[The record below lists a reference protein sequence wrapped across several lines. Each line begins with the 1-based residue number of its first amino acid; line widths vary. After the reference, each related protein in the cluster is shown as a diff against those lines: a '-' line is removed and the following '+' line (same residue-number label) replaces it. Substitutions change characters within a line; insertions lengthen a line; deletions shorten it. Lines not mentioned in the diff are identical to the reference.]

1 MRFGSRKKKIVNFN
15 ALVKN
20 ILSFSKT
27 KKYIRISIKRMKGSP
42 HELSLGLATGLAVS
56 FTPFIGLHALV
67 AILLSW
73 ILGGS
78 MAAAIIGTL
87 FGNPWTFP
95 FFWYLTYEVGD
106 FLNQGI
112 IENYEQFSFN
122 IIKEEVTTILII
134 LKNLV
139 IFADMQE
146 IKTSF
151 SDLKL
156 IPIMMLGS
164 IPLVVLSWIIS
175 YLFFLNLLKSYK
187 KRLLKKY

>member
-1 MRFGSRKKKIVNFN
+1 MYESVRCN
-15 ALVKN
+15 A
-20 ILSFSKT
+20 I
-27 KKYIRISIKRMKGSP
+27 
-42 HELSLGLATGLAVS
+42 S
-56 FTPFIGLHALV
+56 FTPFIGLHALI

-139 IFADMQE
+139 HY
-146 IKTSF
+146 
-151 SDLKL
+151 
-156 IPIMMLGS
+156 S
-164 IPLVVLSWIIS
+164 ISEE
-175 YLFFLNLLKSYK
+175 
-187 KRLLKKY
+187 